1 MIGGALTRPM
11 RSAAAVGLVVLA
23 LALALL
29 VAVAPFAQ
37 SRVLR
42 EEVAGKRELIAQRER
57 FLTAAAGRPTQGGRE
72 ALLAG
77 ESSGALA
84 AELQRHMTEL
94 ARHNALSLR
103 STQVVP
109 AKQEANLTVV
119 GLELSLQGEI
129 AGLRTLLYAVETGVP
144 VLFVEALSIKTST
157 VGQAAQAAHK
167 AVALD
172 ISLKV
177 RGYGVGKEAN

>member
-1 MIGGALTRPM
+1 M
-11 RSAAAVGLVVLA
+11 RSAAAVGLLASA

-29 VAVAPFAQ
+29 VAAAPFA
-37 SRVLR
+37 RLGALR
-42 EEVAGKRELIAQRER
+42 EEVAAMRDLIAQRER

-77 ESSGALA
+77 ESSGVLA
-84 AELQRHMTEL
+84 AELQRHMAEL
-94 ARHNALSLR
+94 ARQSNMSLR
-103 STQVVP
+103 STQVLP
-109 AKQEANLTVV
+109 AKREPYLTVV

-129 AGLRTLLYAVETGVP
+129 DGLRTLLYAVETGVP
-144 VLFVEALSIKTST
+144 VLFVDKLSVKASAATP
-157 VGQAAQAAHK
+157 AAQAAQK
-167 AVALD
+167 PASLD